1 MDLGAVG
8 RLVFFKMGF
17 SSAEASEAARKIEQ
31 LGYGTLWIPETVWPQ
46 SQLPRLLG
54 C

>member
-8 RLVFFKMGF
+8 VWYFQDGF

-31 LGYGTLWIPETVWPQ
+31 LGYGTLWIP
-46 SQLPRLLG
+46 
-54 C
+54 